1 MTALRVLIIEDS
13 EDDATLLLREL
24 KRGGYDVAFERVDTP
39 AAVRSALT
47 NQAWDVVISDY
58 AMPAFDAPAALAILH
73 EVGLDL
79 PFIISS
85 GTVGEETAV
94 AALRAGAHDFFVKGN
109 LVRLIPAIERELR
122 EAQVRSERRQMTEEL
137 VALYNATS
145 GLFKADNL
153 ANLGQE
159 IVRAV
164 VKEFGQVDCGLLLL
178 DKDRKRIIRI
188 ARAGNYEVHT
198 TAALFIDGSGLVP
211 EAVRNAETIYVPE
224 VFTDSRYV
232 SNNPGTQSELVVPL
246 QTTKGILGVLD
257 LQSPQPHAFSQ
268 RDQRILN
275 AFAERAAAAIEIRQ
289 LYEEINGYANEL
301 EARVTTRTAEL
312 HRAKEHVEAILNN
325 SSDAIVLARADG
337 KIRQINPAFY
347 NLFGYS
353 DDDIIGKSLTMLV
366 RANHVAK
373 FEEAFQ
379 RIIAN
384 NQPERIELIG
394 QRKDRT
400 EFTFDIALAPF
411 MEDEPSVICS
421 LHDITQ
427 RKQLEQELRGA
438 LEKEKE
444 LNDLKSRFSSM
455 VSHEFRT
462 PLAMIQSSSDL
473 LKFYSDRLDN
483 ERKLEH
489 LDAIQLQ
496 VKRLTGLLDEILVIS
511 RAESVGLEFHLEQT
525 DLQVFCHSIVQE
537 FQVMAATH
545 RVDFSVT
552 ADCLLAY
559 IDAKLIRQALTNLLL
574 NAVKYSS
581 EGSTVH
587 LMLSCTPTHALIRVT
602 DQGIGIP
609 EEDQKDLFEIFHR
622 ARNVGAIQGTG
633 LGLAI
638 VKQAVEAH
646 GGTIGVESKIGVG
659 TTFTI
664 TLPLMREIM
673 KR

>member
-39 AAVRSALT
+39 AAMRSALT

-188 ARAGNYEVHT
+188 ARAGNYEVHA

-473 LKFYSDRLDN
+473 LKFYSDRLNN

-525 DLQVFCHSIVQE
+525 DLQVFCNSIVQE

-545 RVDFSVT
+545 RVDFSIT
-552 ADCLLAY
+552 GDCVLAY
-559 IDAKLIRQALTNLLL
+559 IDTKLIRQALTNLLL

-587 LMLSCTPTHALIRVT
+587 LMLSCTPAHALIRIT